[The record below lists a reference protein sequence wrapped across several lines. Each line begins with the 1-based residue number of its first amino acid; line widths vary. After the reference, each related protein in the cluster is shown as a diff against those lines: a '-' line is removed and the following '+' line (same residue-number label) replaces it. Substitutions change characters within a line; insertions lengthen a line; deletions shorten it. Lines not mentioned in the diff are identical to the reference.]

1 MARRTSKFTVRA
13 TPDREGNVK
22 PGRDEGKVFI
32 ITEMSA
38 SRAEDWGLRALLAL
52 TNAGADIP
60 DDVRG
65 AGMAGVAVMGI
76 QALSGLKHADA
87 KPLLDEVLTC
97 VEICPDP
104 SRPEVLRPLIE
115 DDIEEVLTRVQLRK
129 AVLELHLNFSVPDNP
144 LRSGQSGQVDPL
156 AAGVI
161 TRTSP
166 GQSE

>member
-1 MARRTSKFTVRA
+1 MGRRTSKFTVRP
-13 TPDREGNVK
+13 TQGRDGTVK
-22 PGRDEGKVFI
+22 PGRDDGKVFV

-38 SRAEDWGLRALLAL
+38 SRAEDWGLRAILAL

-65 AGMAGVAVMGI
+65 AGIAGVAVMGI

-97 VEICPDP
+97 VEFCPDP
-104 SRPEVLRPLIE
+104 TKPEVLRPLIE
-115 DDIEEVLTRVQLRK
+115 DDIEEVLTRVLLRK

-144 LRSGQSGQVDPL
+144 LMSGQSGQTAPL

-166 GQSE
+166 GPLV